1 MRPTF
6 DVDFKVSL
14 SLPNNI
20 LSADGVDPGV
30 IRQRVLHCQRAVV
43 VSCVDADA
51 VRLLQRLIVQEP
63 GNGG

>member
-1 MRPTF
+1 MSPTF

-30 IRQRVLHCQRAVV
+30 IRQGVLHCQCAVV
-43 VSCVDADA
+43 ISCVDADT
-51 VRLLQRLIVQEP
+51 VRLLQRFIVQEP
-63 GNGG
+63 GNRG